1 MSINDA
7 VRSAAK
13 NAISE
18 CPVGFEARCK
28 ILEVVLQHRGSHKHG
43 ASDAARA
50 LLHVAEFKASLPDGV
65 GHTELQVGG
74 TTLHKRYKRRQPAGD
89 VVDVDAPQADNIADE
104 PQEPQDLG
112 APSADLG
119 ATSGDEGA
127 IMKACPT
134 CNTMV
139 AACGWANHVENCQP
153 VPADPLPPP
162 PVNDKWP
169 CRRCG
174 VIRTTEHARLQH
186 EKFCEGP
193 FPVVTPNPLKTV
205 EGLDLT
211 WSSDPFQTDTDK
223 AVKLQEEYIKQFRK
237 HPSLGYTGTPAKAKL
252 PAAKVAAQSFA
263 TPIFGKGK
271 KDKMRYGL
279 KKRVRGGSTPQGEE
293 YDDDMGE
300 LICKKHKKEQK
311 RVPTNFIFDQMLT
324 YRDTEDNRLRMA
336 ISIFQK
342 RTKETRFN
350 ITIRCL
356 RLREEKEDGYA
367 VLEWDG
373 GNILVP
379 YCSVEKEIIP
389 HSMDGR
395 GYYVVDVET
404 YQEVTADDEGSVYG
418 DEEEEGTVV
427 EA

>member
-1 MSINDA
+1 M
-7 VRSAAK
+7 
-13 NAISE
+13 
-18 CPVGFEARCK
+18 
-28 ILEVVLQHRGSHKHG
+28 Q
-43 ASDAARA
+43 
-50 LLHVAEFKASLPDGV
+50 
-65 GHTELQVGG
+65 
-74 TTLHKRYKRRQPAGD
+74 
-89 VVDVDAPQADNIADE
+89 
-104 PQEPQDLG
+104 
-112 APSADLG
+112 
-119 ATSGDEGA
+119 
-127 IMKACPT
+127 
-134 CNTMV
+134 
-139 AACGWANHVENCQP
+139 
-153 VPADPLPPP
+153 P
-162 PVNDKWP
+162 PV
-169 CRRCG
+169 
-174 VIRTTEHARLQH
+174 
-186 EKFCEGP
+186 
-193 FPVVTPNPLKTV
+193 FPVVTPNLLRRV

-223 AVKLQEEYIKQFRK
+223 AVKLQEEYIKQFRM

-324 YRDTEDNRLRMA
+324 YRDPEDNRLRMA

-350 ITIRCL
+350 ITIRSL
-356 RLREEKEDGYA
+356 RLREEKEDGSA
-367 VLEWDG
+367 ELEWDG

-379 YCSVEKEIIP
+379 YGSVEKEIIP
-389 HSMDGR
+389 HSMDER